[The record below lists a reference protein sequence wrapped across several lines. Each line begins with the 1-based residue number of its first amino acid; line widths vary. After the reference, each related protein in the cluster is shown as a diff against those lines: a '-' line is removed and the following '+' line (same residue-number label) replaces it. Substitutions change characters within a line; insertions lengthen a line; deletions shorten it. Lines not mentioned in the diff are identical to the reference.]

1 MAKKRPRDLKTT
13 LSGKTG
19 TNTRPSLRPKR
30 PRLLSQSTGIFR
42 FFQKSANA
50 IFGGQ
55 KPSKMPQF
63 LGPEPKNGQKIVPE
77 RGRKP
82 DFGTPPGPLLGTS
95 QDLARPGQILA
106 RSWPDLARSW
116 PDLARPG
123 QTWPDLDPD
132 LARPGQTWPDLATSW
147 PDPGHTWPDLG
158 QTWPKVWLACQACLG
173 ICWLVLA
180 VGS

>member
-1 MAKKRPRDLKTT
+1 MAKNGLPEGVPKMAKKRPRDLKTT

-82 DFGTPPGPLLGTS
+82 DFGTPPRTPPGDLPGPGQTWPDPG
-95 QDLARPGQILA
+95 QILARPGQI
-106 RSWPDLARSW
+106 
-116 PDLARPG
+116 
-123 QTWPDLDPD
+123 
-132 LARPGQTWPDLATSW
+132 LARPGQTWPDLAR
-147 PDPGHTWPDLG
+147 PGP
-158 QTWPKVWLACQACLG
+158 
-173 ICWLVLA
+173 
-180 VGS
+180 

>member
-1 MAKKRPRDLKTT
+1 MAKNGLPEGVPKMAKKRPRDLKTT

-63 LGPEPKNGQKIVPE
+63 LGPEPKNGQKIRSE

-82 DFGTPPGPLLGTS
+82 DFGTPPRTPPGDLPGPGQTWPDPG
-95 QDLARPGQILA
+95 QILARPGQI
-106 RSWPDLARSW
+106 
-116 PDLARPG
+116 
-123 QTWPDLDPD
+123 
-132 LARPGQTWPDLATSW
+132 LARPGQTWPDLAR
-147 PDPGHTWPDLG
+147 PGP
-158 QTWPKVWLACQACLG
+158 
-173 ICWLVLA
+173 
-180 VGS
+180 